1 MSREREERESM
12 KSELFITRNICACFL
27 IRLGRRESLP
37 SGERER
43 ETNRKINKWR
53 QRERKVQY
61 IIHYKEYLC
70 MVFFIRFGCGES
82 RKSSMYTL
90 KLRAPP
96 SVPTLI
102 LPLEGQVTDEV
113 MQNLQL
119 TGNKKVKKF
128 VPIIW

>member
-1 MSREREERESM
+1 M
-12 KSELFITRNICACFL
+12 FF
-27 IRLGRRESLP
+27 
-37 SGERER
+37 
-43 ETNRKINKWR
+43 
-53 QRERKVQY
+53 
-61 IIHYKEYLC
+61 
-70 MVFFIRFGCGES
+70 FFIRFGCGES
-82 RKSSMYTL
+82 RKSSMFTL

-128 VPIIW
+128 IPIIW